1 MQTSSSIYKSDIET
15 KEELISTLKVENNLL
30 KSKERDYSILNAN
43 YLDLES
49 KYEILAD
56 EKVQSEINAKAKD
69 DTQMKHIEKL
79 KLELNEL
86 NGIIAGK
93 NEEFKNYTV
102 ELSNLKLIL
111 DSKNNEIFKIKT
123 DIKAGNSLNSKY
135 LLDKNALENELAITI
150 EGKKVAQ
157 GELDKLNI
165 MNDSL
170 EKEKNLNNERIQNL
184 EIEFAQTGRK
194 LGEIGDLNKLLSAE
208 KRQLINDLN
217 IQKEARLSHQKESDK
232 MLLLNSKL
240 LEEKKLLEDKASTL
254 EYQLSQLDKKITE
267 TGLLIDS
274 KEQELKT
281 AKLSLNISEEKNLE
295 TKVNLDKL
303 RKEKESLEILMNR
316 YKNDALMNK
325 KLRDE
330 QTRRAIDLESE
341 KNLLEKKVSNKE
353 IEAYTAKK
361 DLERIEESHK
371 QLLSDHFDSNKELD
385 ALKEHTSLLE
395 NQNLNLHQEI
405 DSIVITDSKVREDL
419 NRKDKLQYIKS
430 KNIEELQ
437 KSSEKV
443 RMSTSPK
450 KLMDTKSPY
459 KSPTYK

>member
-419 NRKDKLQYIKS
+419 NRKDKLQYMKS